1 MKIKK
6 FNENNST
13 MLKFCLTTRSES
25 GDDYMYFIEH
35 TQMPTNEEI
44 EAFLLENGCDV
55 DDDQC
60 YENINLLEEI
70 KDFKRIN

>member
-6 FNENNST
+6 FNESNLP
-13 MLKFCLTTRSES
+13 MLKFCLTTKSES

-35 TQMPTNEEI
+35 PQMPTDDEI
-44 EAFLLENGCDV
+44 EKFLLENGCDV
-55 DDDQC
+55 DDEQC
-60 YENINLLEEI
+60 YENVNLLEEI